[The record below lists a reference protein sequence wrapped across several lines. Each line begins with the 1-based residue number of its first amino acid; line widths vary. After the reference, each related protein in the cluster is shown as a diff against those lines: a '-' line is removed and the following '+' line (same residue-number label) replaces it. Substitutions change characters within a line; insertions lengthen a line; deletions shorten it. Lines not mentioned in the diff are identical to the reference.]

1 MIEIRGLRKNFGPV
15 TTLHA
20 IDLKIP
26 QGQFTVI
33 LGPSGAGKSTLLRC
47 INRLVEPTAGEI
59 RVDGV
64 LSTSRPNDLRRL
76 RRSIGMVFQGF
87 DVIKRM
93 SVLTNV
99 LQGRLS
105 RVPSWLSLLRVFP
118 KHDVDLALA
127 CLGRVEL
134 SNKAWERT
142 DTLSGGQLQ
151 RVGIARALAQEPNII
166 LADEPVAS
174 LDPRTA
180 RTVLALLRQAAADL
194 GITVLCNLHQVDLAL
209 EFGERIIGLASG
221 RIVVDGPVGRL
232 TPAQL
237 QLIYAPLDQPL
248 VPTAAALQPECSNDR
263 TPAI

>member
-1 MIEIRGLRKNFGPV
+1 
-15 TTLHA
+15 
-20 IDLKIP
+20 
-26 QGQFTVI
+26 
-33 LGPSGAGKSTLLRC
+33 
-47 INRLVEPTAGEI
+47 
-59 RVDGV
+59 
-64 LSTSRPNDLRRL
+64 
-76 RRSIGMVFQGF
+76 
-87 DVIKRM
+87 
-93 SVLTNV
+93 
-99 LQGRLS
+99 
-105 RVPSWLSLLRVFP
+105 
-118 KHDVDLALA
+118 LA